1 MIYLFFFFYF
11 HGRSNDSIVE
21 MIDYC
26 KKNNEIPSC
35 NKEDYFKQRK
45 ESMYIDASK
54 DSDFI

>member
-1 MIYLFFFFYF
+1 
-11 HGRSNDSIVE
+11 